1 MRVETALLLYITM
14 NLFKQQHNTSGYNT
28 IPDTIANDETAA
40 VPLGTTILPT
50 PTTTMMTATKDH
62 RLSKRMM
69 IAIVTGMMMLLV
81 VAGGTVWRRY
91 GETTVEGLVVATQD
105 STEEETY
112 DDYDY
117 DDAIYGYIWWGQ

>member
-81 VAGGTVWRRY
+81 VAGGGTVWRRH
-91 GETTVEGLVVATQD
+91 GETAAEGLRRCNAR
-105 STEEETY
+105 
-112 DDYDY
+112 
-117 DDAIYGYIWWGQ
+117 